1 MLEEKT
7 NRADAVALLGEAE
20 LVLEGKIAYIVE
32 LDRALIARIRE
43 LEDECDRKSEEIESR
58 GDALVAAR
66 EEDNKNR
73 QARDKI
79 ISDLSEKLETANQEI
94 NRAHDTAGRVN
105 AELTESVKQV
115 ANLEEE
121 VARLRQTL
129 AAEQSA
135 LGALQDKLSA
145 VAARHDECQAA
156 LSTNKADL
164 QKVQAEARSAES
176 IIRRIQDSALWRWSK
191 LWRRWF
197 GPEL

>member
-20 LVLEGKIAYIVE
+20 LVLEGKIAYIIE
-32 LDRALIARIRE
+32 LDRTLSVRIRE
-43 LEDECDRKSEEIESR
+43 LEEECDRKSEEIESR
-58 GDALVAAR
+58 GEALSASR

-73 QARDKI
+73 HVRDKI
-79 ISDLSEKLETANQEI
+79 IVELSEKLEAANQEI
-94 NRAHDTAGRVN
+94 NRAHETAGRVN

-115 ANLEEE
+115 ASLEEE
-121 VARLRQTL
+121 LAGLRQTL

-135 LGALQDKLSA
+135 HGALQDELRA
-145 VAARHDECQAA
+145 VAAHHDECQTA
-156 LSTNKADL
+156 LSTQQADL
-164 QKVQAEARSAES
+164 QKARAEAQVAED
-176 IIRRIQDSALWRWSK
+176 INRRIQDSALWRWSK